1 MKIKNL
7 IIYFSV
13 VVIVFFSLK
22 APNFLLNNLSK
33 NIEKRFYEIEE
44 TKNPI
49 NVEAEKIYL
58 VKAIHNIRSDSPVVT
73 INSDNGKTLVQ
84 NSKNATYEISTE
96 SSENEFWTI
105 KKELENMRNYSILTN
120 LELDDSEQSRMEI
133 ISKSY
138 LNKNKYIVHNVL
150 VSVGNSEIHLEIED
164 KTGKIIYIYFD
175 KDKLFDSNDE
185 EVLRNFVKYLDLH
198 IIDDWKYS
206 EDLISQKSYLRSE
219 KAQLAIALEKY
230 DNKYE
235 ISVRLN
241 NF

>member
-1 MKIKNL
+1 
-7 IIYFSV
+7 
-13 VVIVFFSLK
+13 
-22 APNFLLNNLSK
+22 
-33 NIEKRFYEIEE
+33 
-44 TKNPI
+44 
-49 NVEAEKIYL
+49 
-58 VKAIHNIRSDSPVVT
+58 
-73 INSDNGKTLVQ
+73 
-84 NSKNATYEISTE
+84 
-96 SSENEFWTI
+96 
-105 KKELENMRNYSILTN
+105 MRDYSILTN
-120 LELDDSEQSRMEI
+120 FELDDSEQSRMEI

-175 KDKLFDSNDE
+175 KDKLLNSNDE

-219 KAQLAIALEKY
+219 KAQLAIVLEKY